1 MDAQTRYAKAR
12 AFEKKLSRAK
22 RKRAIAALGFWL
34 HQNYP
39 KVFHKIRPRP
49 LALGI
54 EHEIYAQTE
63 GKVSLRTI
71 RLFLFGWVKKKIYL
85 EAIIEHRFRVHL
97 NGSGSEFIG
106 RQQKKVA
113 QLQLKEVLLREKVR
127 IRS

>member
-22 RKRAIAALGFWL
+22 RKRAIAALGSWL
-34 HQNYP
+34 HKNYP
-39 KVFHKIRPRP
+39 KVFHTIRPSP

-54 EHEIYAQTE
+54 EHEIHAQTE

-71 RLFLFGWVKKKIYL
+71 RLFLSGWVKRAVYL
-85 EAIIEHRFRVHL
+85 EAIIDHRFRVHL

-106 RQQKKVA
+106 RQQKKIA
-113 QLQLKEVLLREKVR
+113 QAQLKEVLLRQNVR